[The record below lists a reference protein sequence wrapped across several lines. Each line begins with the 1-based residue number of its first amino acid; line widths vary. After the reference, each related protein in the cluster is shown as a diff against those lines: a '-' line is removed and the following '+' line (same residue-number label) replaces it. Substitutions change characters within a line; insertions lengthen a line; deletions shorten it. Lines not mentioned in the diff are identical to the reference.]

1 MAQRKPERETLSITE
16 VRSNLGPVTNEVRGG
31 DARVDVEKSGIT
43 LQGIISIED
52 LQRLKR
58 FRAQRRKLQDV
69 RERMREA
76 FKDVS
81 EEELWRE
88 TERIVSE
95 DRQRLREEKAAAH
108 RALGR

>member
-58 FRAQRRKLQDV
+58 FREEMQDFQQA
-69 RERMREA
+69 REQMRDA
-76 FKDVS
+76 FIDVS
-81 EEELWRE
+81 EEELERE
-88 TERIVSE
+88 IAKAIADDRLER
-95 DRQRLREEKAAAH
+95 RAAKANAASTM
-108 RALGR
+108 